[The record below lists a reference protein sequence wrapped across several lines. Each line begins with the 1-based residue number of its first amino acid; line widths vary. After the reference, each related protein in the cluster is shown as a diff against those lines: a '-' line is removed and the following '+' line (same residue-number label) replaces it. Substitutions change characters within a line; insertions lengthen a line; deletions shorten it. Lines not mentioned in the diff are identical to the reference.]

1 VFERKRYFNKIA
13 PFIGKP
19 VIKLITGLRRSGK
32 STFVKLLIEHLKQ
45 KRVAQKNILFISME
59 LMEFGFI
66 SDYMALYEYVK
77 KSLPAGRQ
85 KNYLFIDE
93 IQEIPGWE
101 KAINS
106 ILAEGL
112 ADIYITGSNCR
123 LFASEFATLLTGRY
137 VELEMFPLSFEEFL
151 VFRGAGD
158 VVDTEKEFQ
167 LYLKYGGLPGVHHL
181 EIQESPVFQYIDS
194 IFSTILLKDVVVRYK
209 IRDVFLLE
217 KIAAFIF
224 DNCGNLTSAKKISD
238 YLKSEK
244 IRASVETVQ
253 NYISYLKEAFL
264 IYACGRFDIKGKRHL
279 ELSEKYYVSDLGVRH
294 GVMGFRQNDIAGMLE
309 NVVYLELLRRG
320 YKVSTGKFD
329 ANEIDFVAV
338 RGEEILYIQV
348 AYLLAAKETEDREFR
363 PLEQIADNF
372 PKMVLTMD
380 KLWGSGRNGIIRK
393 YLPDFL
399 LGR

>member
-1 VFERKRYFNKIA
+1 MFERKRYFNKIA

-167 LYLKYGGLPGVHHL
+167 LYL
-181 EIQESPVFQYIDS
+181 
-194 IFSTILLKDVVVRYK
+194 
-209 IRDVFLLE
+209 
-217 KIAAFIF
+217 
-224 DNCGNLTSAKKISD
+224 
-238 YLKSEK
+238 
-244 IRASVETVQ
+244 
-253 NYISYLKEAFL
+253 
-264 IYACGRFDIKGKRHL
+264 
-279 ELSEKYYVSDLGVRH
+279 
-294 GVMGFRQNDIAGMLE
+294 
-309 NVVYLELLRRG
+309 
-320 YKVSTGKFD
+320 
-329 ANEIDFVAV
+329 
-338 RGEEILYIQV
+338 
-348 AYLLAAKETEDREFR
+348 
-363 PLEQIADNF
+363 
-372 PKMVLTMD
+372 
-380 KLWGSGRNGIIRK
+380 
-393 YLPDFL
+393 
-399 LGR
+399 